1 MAGLNVG
8 SFDEI
13 YNDPGIRRGPG
24 YNSAPGLDVGAAPD
38 PAFGGGQ
45 VETMEDLMGQGAA
58 VNQRAKMMQQLNRK
72 VQQLRKMGMAPEQ
85 IDLLL
90 RGQMGA
96 LKPDEEPA
104 YMDVMRQLAMTQRVQ
119 AVPGLQKQLRS
130 WPGQPGQPNNAE
142 MKRQEMLRAF
152 EGMGFGGGGQ
162 ETMEDLLR

>member
-1 MAGLNVG
+1 M
-8 SFDEI
+8 
-13 YNDPGIRRGPG
+13 
-24 YNSAPGLDVGAAPD
+24 
-38 PAFGGGQ
+38 
-45 VETMEDLMGQGAA
+45 ETMEDLMGQGAA

-119 AVPGLQKQLRS
+119 GVPGLQKQLRS
-130 WPGQPGQPNNAE
+130 WPGQPGQPNGAA
-142 MKRQEMLRAF
+142 MRQQEMQRAM
-152 EGMGFGGGGQ
+152 EGMGFGGGGM